1 MDRPTHNPKPAIVK
15 TGDVVKK
22 VSNLLISK
30 IIFIPQRGSLQDQG
44 SYIYLRK
51 HYIGNQLDLVH
62 KKGKLWLKLR
72 TPINRKGKKMS
83 YDFNADEV
91 FEMAEQMERNGAQFY
106 RDAAETA
113 ADSSNKDMLIGL
125 SKMEEAHEKMFESMR
140 ADLTAAEKASTVFDP
155 SGEASL
161 YLRALVDSRVFFKKE
176 IDVTSIVEILK
187 SAIEAE
193 KDSIVFYLGMKEA
206 VAENLGKDRID
217 VIIKEEM
224 GHIQVLSKELV
235 AQTT

>member
-1 MDRPTHNPKPAIVK
+1 
-15 TGDVVKK
+15 
-22 VSNLLISK
+22 
-30 IIFIPQRGSLQDQG
+30 
-44 SYIYLRK
+44 
-51 HYIGNQLDLVH
+51 
-62 KKGKLWLKLR
+62 
-72 TPINRKGKKMS
+72 MS
-83 YDFNADEV
+83 YDFNADEI

-113 ADSSNKDMLIGL
+113 ADSSNKEMLIGL
-125 SKMEEAHEKMFESMR
+125 SKMEVAHEKMFESMR
-140 ADLTAAEKASTVFDP
+140 AELTAAQKASTVFDP
-155 SGEASL
+155 TGEASL

-176 IDVTSIVEILK
+176 IDVTSMVEILK

-206 VAENLGKDRID
+206 VAEDLGKDRID

-235 AQTT
+235 VQTR